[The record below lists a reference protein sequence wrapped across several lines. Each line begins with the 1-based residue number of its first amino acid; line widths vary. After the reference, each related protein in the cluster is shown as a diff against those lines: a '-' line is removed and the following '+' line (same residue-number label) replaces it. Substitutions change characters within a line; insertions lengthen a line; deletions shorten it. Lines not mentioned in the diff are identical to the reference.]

1 MNILILV
8 SSLEIGG
15 AQKQAVLDANML
27 ATSQNVYFGM
37 FASGGLADQLDDN
50 IQTITFHKDNY
61 WSTAGRIAK
70 FVKEHNIQIIHNHL
84 YAPMLISALASL
96 KAPVPVLWHFHGHH
110 FEVRRWPLNV
120 LSQLPTVKKLIFVC
134 SALANYFE
142 QHYRFPR
149 SKFEIVYNSSQST
162 QQPSLKSAD
171 QPLIIGFVGRLVGLK
186 RVEYLIH
193 LAAFLR
199 DQSFSSFEIWVAGD
213 GPERAELE
221 ALTQAQDVTEQV
233 KFLGFRTDLEYLYN
247 QMDIFI
253 LPSQEEALSLALIDA
268 SNCGIPCLCF
278 DVGGNKEIVLDG
290 KTGYVVHSEEAL
302 QQKTLQL
309 CQDAD
314 LRHTLGQQA
323 EQHAQIFSE
332 ESHLQRLLGMYQEL
346 V

>member
-37 FASGGLADQLDDN
+37 FEGGGLADQLDDK
-50 IQTITFHKDNY
+50 IQTVTFHKDSY

-70 FVKEHNIQIIHNHL
+70 FVKEHDIQIIHNHL

-110 FEVRRWPLNV
+110 FEVRRWPLNA

-134 SALANYFE
+134 SALAGYFE
-142 QHYRFPR
+142 KEYHFPQR
-149 SKFEIVYNSSQST
+149 KMEVVYNSAQSV
-162 QQPSLKSAD
+162 QQSSLQPQD
-171 QPLIIGFVGRLVGLK
+171 QRLRIGFVGRLVALK
-186 RVEYLIH
+186 RVQYLIH
-193 LAAFLR
+193 LAAFL
-199 DQSFSSFEIWVAGD
+199 QKQLLPPFEIMVAGD

-221 ALTQAQDVTEQV
+221 ALAQAQGVSDCVT
-233 KFLGFRTDLEYLYN
+233 FLGFRSDLEYLYN

-278 DVGGNKEIVLDG
+278 DVGGNKEIVLNG
-290 KTGYVVHSEEAL
+290 KTGYVVDSEEAL

-309 CQDAD
+309 CQDTD
-314 LRHTLGQQA
+314 LRRSLGQQA
-323 EQHAQIFSE
+323 EQHARVFSE